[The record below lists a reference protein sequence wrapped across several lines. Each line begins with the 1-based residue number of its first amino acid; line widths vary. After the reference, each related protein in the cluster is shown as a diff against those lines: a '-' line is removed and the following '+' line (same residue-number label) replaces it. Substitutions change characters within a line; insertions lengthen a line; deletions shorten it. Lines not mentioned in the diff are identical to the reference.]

1 MKPTLGGLR
10 PRLGGLELPKPTLG
24 VSRWRR
30 FNARFDWPL
39 FVSIALIAFL
49 GLLNLYS
56 ATHGTRHA
64 AKFDQQ
70 VLRMAVAMGA
80 FFIIT
85 FLDYRT
91 LVRVAWFLL
100 WLTILAIIVVALLGD
115 KSLAKGSQRWIA
127 FGPVRVQPSEFAKIA
142 VILVLAKMLQ
152 DHEVAR
158 MSWAQLIPRAIALG
172 LPVLLIAMQP
182 DLGSSILVLMI
193 ILSIAFLTANKL
205 WPIVSLTL
213 SGLAMIP
220 LLWENMH
227 FYQKQRV
234 LAFLDPSADPTGSG
248 WHTRQSIYAV
258 GSGRVSGKGVMEG
271 TQNQFDF
278 LPEHWTDFP
287 FSVWAEEWGFIGSV
301 FMLLIFGFMI
311 FWIINVALVARDR
324 CGSVICIGA
333 AAMLFWHLVVNI
345 AMVLGMAPVVGVTLP
360 FISYGGSSL
369 LAFFVVMG
377 LVSSVSLRRH
387 GY

>member
-1 MKPTLGGLR
+1 MRPRLGGLR
-10 PRLGGLELPKPTLG
+10 PRLGGLELPRATLG

-39 FVSIALIAFL
+39 FVSVAIIATL

-56 ATHGTRHA
+56 ATYGTRHA

-70 VLRMAVAMGA
+70 VLRITVGAVA
-80 FFIIT
+80 FFIVT

-91 LVRVAWFLL
+91 LTRIGWFLL
-100 WLTILAIIVVALLGD
+100 WITVLAIIVVALLGD

-127 FGPVRVQPSEFAKIA
+127 FGPVRIQPSEFAKLA
-142 VILVLAKMLQ
+142 VILTLGKMLQ
-152 DHEVAR
+152 DHDSAR
-158 MSWAQLIPRAIALG
+158 MSWPQIIPRVICLC

-182 DLGSSILVLMI
+182 DLGSSILVLLI
-193 ILSIAFLTANKL
+193 ILSIAFLSVARL
-205 WPIVSLTL
+205 WPIVSCTL
-213 SGLAMIP
+213 AGLAMIP
-220 LLWENMH
+220 VLWENMH
-227 FYQKQRV
+227 WYQKQRV

-258 GSGRVSGKGVMEG
+258 GSGRVSGKGFMEG

-287 FSVWAEEWGFIGSV
+287 FSVFAEEWGFVGSAV
-301 FMLLIFGFMI
+301 VLVLFGFLIF
-311 FWIINVALVARDR
+311 WVINVALMARDR
-324 CGSVICIGA
+324 AGSVICIGV

-369 LAFFVVMG
+369 LAFCVALG